1 MEYKKTVREGYNA
14 IASVYLEKRTKRSA
28 DVILLDDFAQH
39 LQSNAKVLDAGC
51 GAGIPIAEILSEKF
65 DVTGVDF
72 SEKQIELAKK
82 NVPNATFICQDM
94 TKLDFPARSFEGIC
108 SFYAIIHIPREEHRT
123 LLTNLYRMLKPDG
136 VTLLCLGAENL
147 ENDIEE
153 DFHGQRMY
161 WSHFDATTYKS
172 MLMEIGYNILI
183 AKLVSDETYG
193 GEHFFVLAQKGNT
206 SK

>member
-94 TKLDFPARSFEGIC
+94 TKLDFPLDPLRGFVRST
-108 SFYAIIHIPREEHRT
+108 P
-123 LLTNLYRMLKPDG
+123 
-136 VTLLCLGAENL
+136 
-147 ENDIEE
+147 
-153 DFHGQRMY
+153 
-161 WSHFDATTYKS
+161 
-172 MLMEIGYNILI
+172 
-183 AKLVSDETYG
+183 
-193 GEHFFVLAQKGNT
+193 
-206 SK
+206 